1 MTLYAVDLCF
11 DLLLVLMQAERQR
24 LANIPGMLNPNEQ
37 QEEMVDA

>member
-1 MTLYAVDLCF
+1 MTATDYRLNMCLVYA
-11 DLLLVLMQAERQR
+11 MQAERQR